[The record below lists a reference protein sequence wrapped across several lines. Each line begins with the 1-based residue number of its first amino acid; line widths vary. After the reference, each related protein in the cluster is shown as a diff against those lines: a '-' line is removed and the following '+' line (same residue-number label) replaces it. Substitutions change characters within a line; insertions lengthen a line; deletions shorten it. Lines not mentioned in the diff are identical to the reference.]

1 MKDADAV
8 SDMIDVRRSN
18 TERRG
23 HSTDTLR
30 MHTCHHRGPTSGEKG
45 KADCMQGTLRCR
57 AVTVPYREAY
67 NTPPNASRGKAVD
80 RSIAKVR

>member
-23 HSTDTLR
+23 HSTHAHVSPQVSVR
-30 MHTCHHRGPTSGEKG
+30 CPTSGEKG

-67 NTPPNASRGKAVD
+67 DTPPNASHGKL
-80 RSIAKVR
+80 